1 MPELSFQIMVPILRL
16 EDGMRMH
23 YAPLPLD
30 ISDAFEA
37 AGVRRVIVTLN
48 GLEARRA
55 IMGRK
60 DGERHILFGIPFLRE
75 ARVREGDMAPL
86 EIRRDPA
93 PDTIDLGE
101 EFTEVLEMDEEASE
115 RFYAMT
121 PGKQRSLAYY
131 VTSARREET
140 RIKRALELAHK
151 LRTHTLYGDKVRE

>member
-1 MPELSFQIMVPILRL
+1 
-16 EDGMRMH
+16 MH

-30 ISDAFEA
+30 ISDAFES

-48 GLEARRA
+48 GLEIRRA

-60 DGERHILFGIPFLRE
+60 DGERHVLLGIPFLRK
-75 ARVREGDMAPL
+75 ARIKEGDMAHL

-140 RIKRALELAHK
+140 RIKRALALAHK
-151 LRTHTLYGDKVRE
+151 LRTHTLHGDRAKE

>member
-1 MPELSFQIMVPILRL
+1 
-16 EDGMRMH
+16 MRMH

-37 AGVRRVIVTLN
+37 VGVRRVIVNLN

-75 ARVREGDMAPL
+75 AKVKEGDMAPL
-86 EIRRDPA
+86 EIRTDPD
-93 PDTIDLGE
+93 PNMIDMGE
-101 EFTEVLEMDEEASE
+101 EFTEVLEMDEEAAA
-115 RFYAMT
+115 RFYGMT

-131 VTSARREET
+131 VTSAKREET

-151 LRTHTLYGDKVRE
+151 LKTYTLYGDKNK